1 MIQIEKLNHPLT
13 IQNIAI
19 YLTFSK
25 LMQHI
30 RDIHYYNHT
39 QIEKSL
45 SSYICIHIH
54 IYLHVY
60 AYSSSNAKRPRG
72 HRSTRLLALP
82 ISSIWNRGERRALVR
97 TRVEQGGTTRKGS
110 RKRKKPGSKRCGPI
124 KRGPGEDTR
133 EPRYR
138 DRLKNRRRHE
148 ALVSRGFYREPVH
161 RVCSYANS
169 FGGGSESGGAAS
181 GGSRDE
187 QARAGNYPIFAWFA
201 RHRRRVRTRREVFGD
216 DWRKLKRGE
225 KWNNFW
231 KDCTNFFLFFFFKG
245 INTRSFLF

>member
-1 MIQIEKLNHPLT
+1 MYTYISPRIRILFIECKASYGPSRHSLACPP
-13 IQNIAI
+13 
-19 YLTFSK
+19 YL
-25 LMQHI
+25 
-30 RDIHYYNHT
+30 
-39 QIEKSL
+39 
-45 SSYICIHIH
+45 
-54 IYLHVY
+54 LHLEQRREAGVGPNT
-60 AYSSSNAKRPRG
+60 SGTRWNNA
-72 HRSTRLLALP
+72 
-82 ISSIWNRGERRALVR
+82 ER
-97 TRVEQGGTTRKGS
+97 

-231 KDCTNFFLFFFFKG
+231 KDCTNFFLFFFFFKG